1 MRRRRFLQATGL
13 AGASALAGCTGT
25 DLFEVRSSATRN
37 PPVPDNRPNAVY
49 YPSHVEGM
57 EIAGTSGKAAM
68 DETGATNGSD
78 GRGGPNESSGME
90 GSNGSSE
97 TASTAS
103 TDEYAFALMYSYPH
117 RFWTVTGS
125 ERSKTAL
132 QEADSLHLMA
142 SVWNPATGTV
152 LPDTGLSVEITRDDE
167 LVSQEVIYPMLSQ
180 GMGFHYGANFELP
193 EEGTYTAALS
203 AGAMSTR
210 RTGGFR
216 GLFSEPRSVEI
227 DFEYRRSN
235 LEEISFR
242 VLEEKAGTKGAIEP
256 MDMPMLPHS
265 YAPTRKELPGRVLG
279 EETTGDATFLATVL
293 DRPPKGLEQSGPYLA
308 VSAHTPYN
316 RLVIPSMAL
325 SGTQRRGSETKFEGE
340 LLRTLDPDLG
350 YHYGAVLESV
360 RSGDELPI
368 TIDTPPQVARHEGYE
383 TAFLDGVDE
392 VTFTL
397 P

>member
-37 PPVPDNRPNAVY
+37 PPVPDSRPNAVY

-57 EIAGTSGKAAM
+57 EMAGTSGKAAT
-68 DETGATNGSD
+68 DETGTTNGSD
-78 GRGGPNESSGME
+78 GREGPNESGGME

-97 TASTAS
+97 TASTAG

-132 QEADSLHLMA
+132 QDADSLHLMA
-142 SVWNPATGTV
+142 SVWHPASGTV
-152 LPDTGLSVEITRDDE
+152 LPDTGLSVEITQDGD

-203 AGAMSTR
+203 VGAMSSR
-210 RTGGFR
+210 RTGVFQ
-216 GLFSEPRSVEI
+216 GLFSEPRFAEI
-227 DFEYRRSN
+227 DFEYRQSN

-279 EETTGDATFLATVL
+279 EETTGDATLLATIL
-293 DRPPKGLEQSGPYLA
+293 DRSPEGVGKSGPYLA
-308 VSAHTPYN
+308 LSARTPYN

-325 SGTQRRGSETKFEGE
+325 SGIQKRGSETRFEGE

-350 YHYGAVLESV
+350 YHYGAGLEGV
-360 RSGDELPI
+360 RSGDELAI
-368 TIDTPPQVARHEGYE
+368 AVDTLPQVARHEGYE
-383 TAFLDGVDE
+383 TAFLDGMGE
-392 VTFTL
+392 VSFTV